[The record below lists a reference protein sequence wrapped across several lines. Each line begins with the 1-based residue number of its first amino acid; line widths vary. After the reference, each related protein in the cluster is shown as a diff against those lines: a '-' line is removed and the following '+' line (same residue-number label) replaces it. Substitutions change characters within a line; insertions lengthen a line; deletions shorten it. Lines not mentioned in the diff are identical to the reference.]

1 VLNIPAAPE
10 LEGAVHLHSGKV
22 RDLYRLDSGVLLM
35 VASDRISAFDFVLET
50 TIPDKGEI
58 LTRMS
63 LWWFDQLADLVPN
76 HVRSTDVPPEVAGRA
91 VVCEELG
98 MYPVEC
104 VARGYLTGSG
114 LLDYRATGEVCGIEL
129 PEGLEDG
136 SRLPAPI
143 FTPASKA
150 AMGEHDE
157 NISYERVVGDVGET
171 VAAELRDLTL
181 AVYARAESLARER
194 GLILADTKLEFG
206 SRFNT
211 GDGIGR
217 GTTVLGDEVLTPD
230 SSRYWPADDWQPG
243 RAQNSYDKQ
252 IVRNWLLSEESGWD
266 RSSNTPPPP
275 LPTEVVERTR
285 SRYVEAYELLT
296 GERF

>member
-1 VLNIPAAPE
+1 
-10 LEGAVHLHSGKV
+10 
-22 RDLYRLDSGVLLM
+22 
-35 VASDRISAFDFVLET
+35 
-50 TIPDKGEI
+50 
-58 LTRMS
+58 
-63 LWWFDQLADLVPN
+63 
-76 HVRSTDVPPEVAGRA
+76 
-91 VVCEELG
+91 
-98 MYPVEC
+98 
-104 VARGYLTGSG
+104 
-114 LLDYRATGEVCGIEL
+114 
-129 PEGLEDG
+129 
-136 SRLPAPI
+136 
-143 FTPASKA
+143 
-150 AMGEHDE
+150 MGEHDE
-157 NISYERVVGDVGET
+157 NISYESVVDDVGET

-181 AVYARAESLARER
+181 AVYSRAEGLARER
-194 GLILADTKLEFG
+194 GIILADTKLEFG